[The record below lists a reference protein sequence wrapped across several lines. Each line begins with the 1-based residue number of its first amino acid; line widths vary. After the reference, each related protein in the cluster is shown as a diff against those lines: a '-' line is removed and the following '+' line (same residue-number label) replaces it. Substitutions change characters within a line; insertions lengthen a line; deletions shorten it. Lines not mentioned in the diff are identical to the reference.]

1 MKIVGKYILR
11 IFLFLVLISSLLYL
25 YIEKLKDFYLTNQTL
40 NSIIIFVI
48 IVGIIYIFRQTL
60 LLKNE
65 YNWLTKSINSQQPSK
80 LSVKSPTL
88 LKYLDT
94 FLKEHS
100 GKFIFSQSAMKSIME
115 SLDGRLTES
124 REISK
129 YLIGLTVF
137 LGLLGTFW
145 GLLETINSVGVTV
158 SGLNFSEDTQKLF
171 KVLREIRGNPDK
183 TTSFREVQDTFAS
196 AVASS
201 AIIRSTGQTVTEDQ
215 LLARS
220 QGTVMNPNAELLFA
234 GPVLRD
240 FNFDFLMVA
249 RSKREGEEIRKIIRW
264 FKTGMAPQFNSAA
277 LLNTPNIFTLEYK
290 RGQADMDVLNTVNR
304 FSKGGLALRTFAVD
318 YAPNGYWSAYQDSQ
332 PVALKCSMNFAE
344 LRPIYQ
350 RDQEDTPEN
359 SVGY

>member
-48 IVGIIYIFRQTL
+48 VVGIIYIFRQTL

-171 KVLREIRGNPDK
+171 KVLKQGLEEPLSGMGTAFSSSLFGLGGSLILGFLDLQSSQAQNRFYN
-183 TTSFREVQDTFAS
+183 EV
-196 AVASS
+196 
-201 AIIRSTGQTVTEDQ
+201 EEK
-215 LLARS
+215 LS
-220 QGTVMNPNAELLFA
+220 QHTKF
-234 GPVLRD
+234 
-240 FNFDFLMVA
+240 
-249 RSKREGEEIRKIIRW
+249 
-264 FKTGMAPQFNSAA
+264 T
-277 LLNTPNIFTLEYK
+277 LLNMDENDKKNLGPAYIESLIEVTTENLKKSTSVIDKQNDYQESISKSLYEVNNFLSENIALNKEIK
-290 RGQADMDVLNTVNR
+290 DEIKVL
-304 FSKGGLALRTFAVD
+304 SKTIA
-318 YAPNGYWSAYQDSQ
+318 NIS
-332 PVALKCSMNFAE
+332 KK
-344 LRPIYQ
+344 
-350 RDQEDTPEN
+350 
-359 SVGY
+359 